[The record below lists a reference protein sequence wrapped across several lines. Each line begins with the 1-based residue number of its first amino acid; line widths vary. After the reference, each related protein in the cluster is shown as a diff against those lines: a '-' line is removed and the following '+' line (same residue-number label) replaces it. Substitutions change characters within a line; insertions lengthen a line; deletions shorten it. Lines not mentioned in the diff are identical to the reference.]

1 MLIFLFIR
9 VDCSVPVPIVQYP
22 ATKETNDQQLQG
34 ILVDVSLAFGPCGKP
49 NGSYEFQY
57 GKLGHINF
65 PNNGAID
72 VLQSGSITVLCWL
85 LHFSQRVGSYLLIYS
100 KSNKNQ
106 NNWLVRIHMK
116 DAKLYATFTKS
127 SSPQELDMKN
137 KVNHWHHV
145 GASYDNVTG
154 NASLRVNGTIV
165 AQKNIG
171 SGWTLPTSGERKHI
185 VSGIYFKGR
194 ITAIQ
199 VYNYFLTGKQIDSVK
214 YATFGT
220 GKNGNALFHL
230 FDFLA

>member
-1 MLIFLFIR
+1 MLIFLFIL

-34 ILVDVSLAFGPCGKP
+34 ILVDVSLAFGPCNEP
-49 NGSYEFQY
+49 NGSYEFQDD
-57 GKLGHINF
+57 KLGHINF
-65 PNNGAID
+65 PNNGSID

-85 LHFSQRVGSYLLIYS
+85 YFSQPATGSMLIYS
-100 KSNKNQ
+100 NSMNHKNR
-106 NNWLVRIHMK
+106 LVRIHMR
-116 DAKLYATFTKS
+116 DAKLYAMFTKS
-127 SSPQELDMKN
+127 SIPQELVYMEN
-137 KVNHWHHV
+137 KVSHWHYV
-145 GASYDNVTG
+145 GASYDHVTG
-154 NASLRVNGTIV
+154 NASLWLNGTRV

-171 SGWTLPTSGERKHI
+171 SGWTLPTSVVRKKI
-185 VSGIYFKGR
+185 VYGKYFKGG

-199 VYNYFLTGKQIDSVK
+199 VYNYSLTGKQIDSVK